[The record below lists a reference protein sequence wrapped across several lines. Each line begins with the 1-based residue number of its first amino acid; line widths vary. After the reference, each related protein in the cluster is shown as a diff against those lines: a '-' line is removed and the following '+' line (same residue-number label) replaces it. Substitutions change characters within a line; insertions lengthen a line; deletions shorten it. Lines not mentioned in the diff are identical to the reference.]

1 MASTETLS
9 RTPPIPPRN
18 PFRRL
23 SSASKTSPAL
33 PDKSFH
39 IETELIPKPLFS
51 RRTTLPSK
59 TVHVVTVEL
68 PSPGLSPIILPSD
81 TSTISS
87 NRSSFVSVNSSR
99 PSTAATSGPSESSS
113 RAGSL
118 TSASPALG
126 WVPPLHVAKPL
137 FGRSNTLPS
146 RAAPIAREEILSQRP
161 LSNTFPFEPSIKVPG
176 LKLPPARTNCFSP
189 DPVWTPPKRA
199 PNPLPNRPL
208 RRTQTPRKETL
219 RSLRA
224 KDSVTCLQVTPE
236 RKTVARSQTDPPKKT
251 APEKRISLSNMRTY
265 SMDAKGV
272 FILNE

>member
-23 SSASKTSPAL
+23 SSASKPSPSI
-33 PDKSFH
+33 PNQSFQ

-51 RRTTLPSK
+51 RRTTLPPK
-59 TVHVVTVEL
+59 TVSVVTVEL

-81 TSTISS
+81 TSFLSS
-87 NRSSFVSVNSSR
+87 NRSSIVSVSSSR
-99 PSTAATSGPSESSS
+99 PSTAATSVPSEPPS
-113 RAGSL
+113 RTGSL
-118 TSASPALG
+118 TSASSALG
-126 WVPPLHVAKPL
+126 WIPPPHLVKPL

-146 RAAPIAREEILSQRP
+146 RVAPVAREEIQSQRP
-161 LSNTFPFEPSIKVPG
+161 LSNTFPFEPSIKVPA
-176 LKLPPARTNCFSP
+176 LKLAPARTNCFSP

-199 PNPLPNRPL
+199 PDSLPKRPL
-208 RRTQTPRKETL
+208 RRTQTPRRETL
-219 RSLRA
+219 RSLSA
-224 KDSVTCLQVTPE
+224 KDSVSCLQTPE
-236 RKTVARSQTDPPKKT
+236 RKPVARSQTDPPKKA